1 MIEKNSTLIAE
12 IAKLGNIDLSV
23 FVDAGRWTYS
33 DPDATAQ
40 RNKTSYEN
48 NMIANVYQILNF
60 AKDEDAALA
69 EKLAI
74 EFVQGYKTRYEKC
87 LYADSRCASSFITG
101 GSNFPVARMQKRNN
115 IAQKRTEELL
125 SFGEWKMKKIKNT
138 LQPTMIKSAD
148 EMAIVKLEEKLKGL
162 EGLQLVMKSFNKV
175 IKKWQKTNSLEN
187 NEDVKALRAELKN
200 INPNEKLINEA
211 ITPNY
216 MGRLGF
222 ASFELTNN
230 NATIRNTK
238 KRLEKLKADAE
249 MAAKIENGEMEVRE
263 YLFDD
268 GKVLYNYE
276 AQRVQILFDGM
287 PSEEIRVAL
296 KKISCRWSPKNSAW
310 QMHLKEWNYR
320 RAVETIKELYCK
332 EEA

>member
-1 MIEKNSTLIAE
+1 MKQNDALIAE
-12 IAKLGNIDLSV
+12 IAILGHIDLNV

-48 NMIANVYQILNF
+48 SIIANVHKILNF
-60 AKDEDAALA
+60 ANDEDAALA

-115 IAQKRTEELL
+115 IAHKRTEELL
-125 SFGEWKMKKIKNT
+125 SFGEWKMNKIKNT
-138 LQPTMIKSAD
+138 LQPTIIKSAD

-162 EGLQLVMKSFNKV
+162 EESQVLMKAFNKV
-175 IKKWQKTNSLEN
+175 IKKWQKSYSLEN
-187 NEDVKALRAELKN
+187 TEEVKALMAELK
-200 INPNEKLINEA
+200 IIYPNDKFIREA
-211 ITPNY
+211 VTPNF
-216 MGRLGF
+216 MGKIGF
-222 ASFELTNN
+222 PSYALTNN

-238 KRLEKLKADAE
+238 KRLEKLKADADMAE
-249 MAAKIENGEMEVRE
+249 KIESGEVAAKE

-276 AQRVQILFDGM
+276 AQRVQILFDNI
-287 PSEEIRVAL
+287 PSKEIRAAL
-296 KKISCRWSPKNSAW
+296 KKISCKWSPKNSAW
-310 QMHLKEWNYR
+310 QMHLKEWNYKT
-320 RAVETIKELYCK
+320 AVDTIKELYNK